1 MKAEII
7 SVGTELL
14 LGEVVNT
21 NASDIAKAL
30 KEIGIS
36 VYNIDTVGDNPKRL
50 YEDIE
55 KAYDRSDIII
65 TTGGLGP
72 TKDDLTKD
80 IVADFLKVDM
90 VLDENEVEKLK
101 NYFKNRK
108 DELNEGNMTQAYFPK
123 GYEILDNPNGTA
135 SGCVINKD
143 NKIIIVMPG
152 PPREM
157 KPMLKN
163 YVIPYLSKLSSKYF
177 ASKTINVIGIGESKM
192 EEMIMELIKHQ
203 TNPTIAP
210 YFKDKSLTL
219 RVMASDDDKKTA
231 EDMLLPTI
239 DKIKSILNDNIY
251 AYGDDLAIEDV
262 VCKYLMD
269 NNLTVSTVE
278 SCTGGMLSSRIINIS
293 GISKCFKSGYVTY
306 SNESKIQLGVSEDTL
321 QKYGAVSEQTA
332 IEMATACAKKSG
344 SDITISTTGVAG
356 PDGGSEEKPVG
367 LVYIGLYI
375 NGQTYCKKLNIVGN
389 RQRIRRIATS
399 NALDFVRRTL
409 KMPIYEIN

>member
-177 ASKTINVIGIGESKM
+177 ASKTINVIGIGES
-192 EEMIMELIKHQ
+192 I
-203 TNPTIAP
+203 
-210 YFKDKSLTL
+210 S
-219 RVMASDDDKKTA
+219 
-231 EDMLLPTI
+231 
-239 DKIKSILNDNIY
+239 KIKVL
-251 AYGDDLAIEDV
+251 
-262 VCKYLMD
+262 
-269 NNLTVSTVE
+269 
-278 SCTGGMLSSRIINIS
+278 LSELWHQMMT
-293 GISKCFKSGYVTY
+293 KK
-306 SNESKIQLGVSEDTL
+306 L
-321 QKYGAVSEQTA
+321 QKICCYLQ
-332 IEMATACAKKSG
+332 
-344 SDITISTTGVAG
+344 
-356 PDGGSEEKPVG
+356 
-367 LVYIGLYI
+367 
-375 NGQTYCKKLNIVGN
+375 
-389 RQRIRRIATS
+389 
-399 NALDFVRRTL
+399 
-409 KMPIYEIN
+409 

>member
-219 RVMASDDDKKTA
+219 RVMASDDDKETA
-231 EDMLLPTI
+231 ENMLLPTI

-306 SNESKIQLGVSEDTL
+306 SNEAKIQLGVSEDTL

-332 IEMATACAKKSG
+332 IEMATVCAKKSG
-344 SDITISTTGVAG
+344 SDIAISTTGVAG

-375 NGQTYCKKLNIVGN
+375 NGHTYCKKLNIAGN

>member
-231 EDMLLPTI
+231 ENMLLPTI
-239 DKIKSILNDNIY
+239 EKIKSILNDNIY

-344 SDITISTTGVAG
+344 SNIAISTTGVAG

>member
-231 EDMLLPTI
+231 ENMLLPTI

-344 SDITISTTGVAG
+344 SDIAISTTGVAG

>member
-231 EDMLLPTI
+231 ENMLLPTI
-239 DKIKSILNDNIY
+239 EKIKSILNDNIY

-344 SDITISTTGVAG
+344 SDIAISTTGVAG